1 MFGLNIKFR
10 VVVQHTYVAALNI
23 ATILQSLGVAITEL
37 READIVA
44 DADGSKHGS
53 TYVICCEGS
62 RYAYHKLMKKYSM
75 DEIMYEGVKTLI

>member
-1 MFGLNIKFR
+1 MFSFNIEFR
-10 VVVQHTYVAALNI
+10 VVVQHTYVAALNV
-23 ATILQSLGVAITEL
+23 ATALQSLGVAITEL

-53 TYVICCEGS
+53 TYIVCCEGS
-62 RYAYHKLMKKYSM
+62 RYAYHKFMKEYSM